1 MEEPASACFVVA
13 DLMWVARVYIRV
25 NRSARTVSDFFAR
38 VGTALLVQR
47 FFELAGGV
55 WKLLPFVVF
64 SLFKGARWEKIPF
77 LLPAVFGIVRIRYP
91 NVRVDTYNCER
102 DVEFGWQTAC
112 LRTGRPVYVE
122 FSGEAVDRVI
132 QVPANYRVVF

>member
-1 MEEPASACFVVA
+1 MTERASACLVVA

-25 NRSARTVSDFFAR
+25 IRSTRTVSDFFAG

-55 WKLLPFVVF
+55 WISLPFVVF
-64 SLFKGARWEKIPF
+64 SLFMGARWERMPF
-77 LLPAVFGIVRIRYP
+77 LLPAVFGIMRIRYP
-91 NVRVDTYNCER
+91 NVRVDRHEYER
-102 DVEFGWQTAC
+102 EVEFEWKTAN

-122 FSGEAVDRVI
+122 F
-132 QVPANYRVVF
+132 